1 MYKVLLADDE
11 MLDLEGMKQFIPW
24 SELNMEIVG
33 AVTNGFSACE
43 LMDHEEV
50 DILVTDVNMPNMS
63 GLELARNAL
72 NKKHDVRII
81 FVSGYQDFHY
91 VKQALSLKAVS
102 YVLKPM
108 DDSELIAS
116 LQKIRQDL
124 DAERTRKAAEETYHH
139 ILPMAKND
147 LMIRL
152 LEGELS
158 WNESE
163 SFQRLVASYGVNTW
177 NWPLHI
183 AVIELDDLGWNFTD
197 TDQVANAELFRSF
210 WYEMSK
216 LGEQFQLPHMS
227 KLSSHR
233 IILFIHEEK
242 IEPCIALMRQV
253 TEERFHRTMTVGL
266 GTAAAHIDQLAISY
280 QQSLKAIEGKMFFGK
295 GSLIRYTEDD
305 HNPGMIDVSILDV
318 HLDALFKAM
327 TQYELVHIHDQ
338 IENVF
343 QSVSDFRSKYTIHN
357 LAMYMVWKLD
367 QYLRTMNE
375 NLFDM
380 LGLELHNLNILL
392 QFDTIRDIR
401 SWFVLK
407 VYDISEQLRH
417 KSNSK
422 NNKLI
427 QDMMKTMKARMSENL
442 TLKDIAVQ
450 YSFSP
455 NYLGFLFK
463 EEVGKTFSEVLI
475 QLRMQRARELIKDP
489 TMKIYEIADQVGYR
503 YLPYFSRQF
512 KETFGMTPMEMRK
525 RE

>member
-11 MLDLEGMKQFIPW
+11 ILDLEGMKQFIPW

-33 AVTNGFSACE
+33 SVTNGFSACE
-43 LMDHEEV
+43 LMDLEEI

-72 NKKHDVRII
+72 DKKQDIRII

-91 VKQALSLKAVS
+91 VRQALSLKAVS

-116 LQKIRQDL
+116 LKKIREDL
-124 DAERTRKAAEETYHH
+124 DAERTRRATEETYQHM
-139 ILPMAKND
+139 LPMAKND
-147 LMIRL
+147 FMIRL
-152 LEGELS
+152 LEGDLS
-158 WNESE
+158 WSSE
-163 SFQRLVASYGVNTW
+163 DGLQKLGASYGVDSW

-183 AVIELDDLGWNFTD
+183 AVMELDDRGWNTEEAEPMAS
-197 TDQVANAELFRSF
+197 QELFRAF
-210 WYEMSK
+210 WREMLKLREQYHLPHISK
-216 LGEQFQLPHMS
+216 LPSQ
-227 KLSSHR
+227 R
-233 IILFIHEEK
+233 IALFIQPEW
-242 IEPCIALMRQV
+242 IQACISHMREV
-253 TEERFHRTMTVGL
+253 VKERFHRTMTVGV
-266 GTAAAHIDQLAISY
+266 GMAAADVDQLTISY
-280 QQSLKAIEGKMFFGK
+280 QQSLQAIEGKMFFGK
-295 GSLIRYTEDD
+295 GSLIWYTEDD
-305 HNPGMIDVSILDV
+305 HNPGMIDVGILDV
-318 HLDALFKAM
+318 RLDALFKAM
-327 TQYELVHIHDQ
+327 TQYELVQIHDE
-338 IENVF
+338 IEKVF

-367 QYLRTMNE
+367 QYLRTLNE
-375 NLFDM
+375 SLFDM

-401 SWFVLK
+401 SWFVMK
-407 VYDISEQLRH
+407 VYEISEQLRH

-427 QDMMKTMKARMSENL
+427 QDMMKTMKERMSENL

-455 NYLGFLFK
+455 NYLGFMFK

-489 TMKIYEIADQVGYR
+489 TMKIYEVADQVGYR